1 MTTHVTRLM
10 VGWTALTNAVMAAGV
25 VNWFMEGR
33 AIVDVFP
40 VLLFC
45 ALNAYIWVP
54 IAWQAW
60 VERQPPERNG
70 GRFLL
75 GLRRAQA

>member
-1 MTTHVTRLM
+1 MTAQVTRLM
-10 VGWTALTNAVMAAGV
+10 VGWTALTNALMAAGV
-25 VNWFMEGR
+25 GRWFVDGR
-33 AIVDVFP
+33 SIVDVFP

-60 VERQPPERNG
+60 VERQPRERNG